1 MKITLAAARKN
12 AGFTQEEAAKML
24 NINAR
29 TLHMYE
35 TMKSIPSVLMAEK
48 MSQLYN
54 TPSKNI
60 IFFEQ

>member
-12 AGFTQEEAAKML
+12 AGLTQEEAAKRL

-35 TMKSIPSVLMAEK
+35 TMKSIPSVLMAQN
-48 MSQLYN
+48 MSKLYK
-54 TPSKNI
+54 TPIKNI
-60 IFFEQ
+60 IFFE